1 VLVVA
6 WRLDNH
12 VVDVYFDTL
21 SHQMAENFV
30 HQPLVGCSS
39 VFKTKGH
46 NSVKVLGVIH
56 DEGGLVHV
64 RCGHRDL
71 VVSKI
76 CIQETKY
83 FIPCRVINKS
93 VDIG

>member
-12 VVDVYFDTL
+12 VVNVYFDT
-21 SHQMAENFV
+21 
-30 HQPLVGCSS
+30 LVGCSS

-46 NSVKVLGVIH
+46 NSVKVIGVVR

-71 VVSKI
+71 VVSRI

-83 FIPCRVINKS
+83 FIPCRAINKS